1 MTADRE
7 NRLGLGLATEE
18 KRSKNVTGRR
28 MGGLEMRSLAGSPVA
43 PEFIKTSG
51 ADHRFRGPSFL
62 PLSFPSH
69 VGWKSQSVVRAW
81 ETWKALLVSQE
92 NEINREREQ
101 IFTLFFS
108 GETLFETLSSLN
120 LFLFRSFSYRSYRGG
135 CSQPKYEI
143 FKKGSTVVF
152 LFGG

>member
-1 MTADRE
+1 MDDVTADRE

-51 ADHRFRGPSFL
+51 ADHRSADL
-62 PLSFPSH
+62 PFSLSLFH
-69 VGWKSQSVVRAW
+69 RTLGGKARAW
-81 ETWKALLVSQE
+81 WKALLVSQE